1 MMGLL
6 DGLSDPE
13 VMARISERQRIAA
26 RVAAQMGVTLEEARA
41 ALRAFEADTS
51 SDGHTLH

>member
-26 RVAAQMGVTLEEARA
+26 HVAAQMGVTLEEARA